1 MSKGGFQHLL
11 IITDHFTRYAQA
23 IPCKNMTAK
32 TTAEAFYNNFIG
44 HYGIPRRIHS
54 DQGANL
60 RFNRTLLDMLGTL
73 SPDEKKDWKKFV
85 GPLVHAYNCTKHDST
100 GYSPF
105 SLMFGGEPRLPIDL
119 AFGIELNTGND
130 SLLHY
135 THSLREKIKH
145 SCEMA
150 AKASKIAQQ
159 RQKAGYDLKVTGAT
173 LGRRHV

>member
-1 MSKGGFQHLL
+1 MACASG
-11 IITDHFTRYAQA
+11 
-23 IPCKNMTAK
+23 
-32 TTAEAFYNNFIG
+32 
-44 HYGIPRRIHS
+44 
-54 DQGANL
+54 
-60 RFNRTLLDMLGTL
+60 FNRTLLDMLGTL

-85 GPLVHAYNCTKHDST
+85 GPLVHAYNCTRHDST

-105 SLMFGGEPRLPIDL
+105 FLMFGGEPRLPIDL
-119 AFGIELNTGND
+119 AFGIELNKGND

-159 RQKAGYDLKVTGAT
+159 
-173 LGRRHV
+173 

>member
-1 MSKGGFQHLL
+1 M
-11 IITDHFTRYAQA
+11 
-23 IPCKNMTAK
+23 
-32 TTAEAFYNNFIG
+32 
-44 HYGIPRRIHS
+44 
-54 DQGANL
+54 
-60 RFNRTLLDMLGTL
+60 
-73 SPDEKKDWKKFV
+73 FV
-85 GPLVHAYNCTKHDST
+85 GPLVHAYNCTRHDST

-119 AFGIELNTGND
+119 AFGIELNKGND

-159 RQKAGYDLKVTGAT
+159 GQKAGYDLKVTGAT
-173 LGRRHV
+173 LGRRLI